1 MEFVFKVLFM
11 KRLAFVIILFISL
24 SSYGFDKT
32 GSSAAQ
38 FLKIGVGTRATAM
51 AGSFV
56 ALANDVSSLYWNPAG
71 IVGVQ
76 STALMGSHMMLF
88 AGISHEFVGFV
99 MPFAQG
105 SVGFGAIFLNSGEME
120 ITTPRK
126 PNGTGITFSY
136 GCASVGLS
144 YARYLTDRF
153 CTGLTLKYIQ
163 ERAWNETSSTFA
175 FDIGSQLETDILGM
189 RVGMCMS
196 NFGGGMRLE
205 GRDLLT
211 TGDIAP
217 DISGNPDVSAVLE
230 TSSWNLPLH
239 FRVGTAL
246 DIIGEKSQIVK
257 SDIHRITLLVDANHS
272 NDNREWVSSGL
283 EYEFVG
289 ISLRSGYRFS
299 GDEEGLSL
307 GGSICMGG
315 GKFEVGYALTDFGR
329 LGGVHR
335 FSLEMKW

>member
-1 MEFVFKVLFM
+1 MRK
-11 KRLAFVIILFISL
+11 LFIAILLFITVST
-24 SSYGFDKT
+24 YGFDKV

-51 AGSFV
+51 SGSYV

-71 IVGVQ
+71 IVRVQ
-76 STALMGSHMMLF
+76 NTALMGSYTSLF
-88 AGISHEFVGFV
+88 ADISHEFIGFV
-99 MPFAQG
+99 MPIGRGRIGLSA
-105 SVGFGAIFLNSGEME
+105 VFLNSGEME
-120 ITTPRK
+120 VTTPEE
-126 PNGTGITFSY
+126 PEGTGVKFSY

-153 CTGLTLKYIQ
+153 CAGLTIKYVQ
-163 ERAWNETSSTFA
+163 ESAWNETAATIA
-175 FDIGSQLETDILGM
+175 FDIGSQLETDIMGI

-196 NFGGGMRLE
+196 NFGGSMRLE

-239 FRVGTAL
+239 FRVGSAM
-246 DIIGEKSQIVK
+246 DIIGKKSYFVR
-257 SDIHRITLLVDANHS
+257 SDMQRLTLLVDANHS
-272 NDNREWVSSGL
+272 NDNREWVTTGI
-283 EYEFVG
+283 EYEFMG

-299 GDEEGLSL
+299 GDEEGLSFGAGL
-307 GGSICMGG
+307 CVGE
-315 GKFEVGYALTDFGR
+315 GKFQVGYALADFGR

-335 FSLEMKW
+335 FSLEMGW

>member
-1 MEFVFKVLFM
+1 MEFMFRALFM
-11 KRLAFVIILFISL
+11 RRLIIAIMLFISV

-38 FLKIGVGTRATAM
+38 FLKIGIGTRATAM
-51 AGSFV
+51 GGSFV

-76 STALMGSHMMLF
+76 SPALLGSHTMLF

-99 MPFAQG
+99 MPCAQG
-105 SVGFGAIFLNSGEME
+105 RVGVGVVFLNSGEME
-120 ITTPRK
+120 VTTPRE
-126 PNGTGITFSY
+126 PDGTGITFSY
-136 GCASVGLS
+136 GCISAGLS
-144 YARYLTDRF
+144 YARCLTDRF
-153 CTGLTLKYIQ
+153 CAGLTLKYIQ
-163 ERAWNETSSTFA
+163 ERAWNETASTFA

-189 RVGMCMS
+189 RIGMCMS
-196 NFGGGMRLE
+196 NFGGAMKLE

-217 DISGNPDVSAVLE
+217 DISGNPDVSALLE
-230 TSSWNLPLH
+230 TSLWNLPLH

-246 DIIGEKSQIVK
+246 DIVGEKSRFIRNAM
-257 SDIHRITLLVDANHS
+257 HRLTFLVDANHS
-272 NDNREWVSSGL
+272 NDNREWITSGL
-283 EYEFVG
+283 EYEFSG
-289 ISLRSGYRFS
+289 ISLRSGYRFLS
-299 GDEEGLSL
+299 DDEGLSL
-307 GGSICMGG
+307 GGGISIGD
-315 GKFEVGYALTDFGR
+315 GKFDIGYALTDFGH